1 MKNIHKKLFAIGLL
15 ALFLFAGCTKDFE
28 EMNISPNDPPEVPT
42 AYLLTSAQKG
52 MIGFLWDEWWA
63 GRFGNLYA
71 QYWAQ
76 TSYTD
81 ESRYKYR
88 DGVNNNY
95 WIYFYAGRDVTPD
108 GTLNGGG
115 MEDLERIIQL
125 NTDDATKDVMS
136 QYGAN
141 VNQIAVARILKAWM
155 FQILTDTWG
164 YVPYN
169 EALQGETIKQPAYSS
184 QQDIYDGVLTMLDDA
199 TTNMDVNALGVS
211 GDIIYGG
218 DMSLWKKFANSLKL
232 RVAIRM
238 SYANATKA
246 QDVISANWEGA
257 FASNAD
263 NAFFNFLTG
272 TPNNNPLNENQKTR
286 SDFAVAKPLID
297 MMNDRN
303 DPRLPFF
310 ANSPV
315 NEPGTFTGFP
325 YGMSQDEATPLSNN
339 DFCMPGDCVY
349 APTAPG
355 MLMNYSEVCFIMAE
369 AAERFGLGGDAQ
381 QWYET
386 GIRANMEMWNGFLG
400 LTNLNTFYRLDN
412 PSTERPEPAMISETM
427 VDDYLADPM
436 VAWGSADA
444 LELIGTQKYLALYP
458 QGLQAWFE
466 YTRTGFPTGLL
477 QPGETVAE
485 YDYTFTPL
493 NALTH
498 IPYRM
503 EYPSEEQ
510 TLNGASYQAA
520 VSAQGADNM
529 STKLWWNKK

>member
-1 MKNIHKKLFAIGLL
+1 M
-15 ALFLFAGCTKDFE
+15 
-28 EMNISPNDPPEVPT
+28 P
-42 AYLLTSAQKG
+42 
-52 MIGFLWDEWWA
+52 
-63 GRFGNLYA
+63 
-71 QYWAQ
+71 
-76 TSYTD
+76 
-81 ESRYKYR
+81 
-88 DGVNNNY
+88 
-95 WIYFYAGRDVTPD
+95 
-108 GTLNGGG
+108 
-115 MEDLERIIQL
+115 
-125 NTDDATKDVMS
+125 AT
-136 QYGAN
+136 
-141 VNQIAVARILKAWM
+141 
-155 FQILTDTWG
+155 
-164 YVPYN
+164 
-169 EALQGETIKQPAYSS
+169 
-184 QQDIYDGVLTMLDDA
+184 
-199 TTNMDVNALGVS
+199 
-211 GDIIYGG
+211 
-218 DMSLWKKFANSLKL
+218 
-232 RVAIRM
+232 
-238 SYANATKA
+238 A
-246 QDVISANWEGA
+246 QDVITASWEGA
-257 FASNAD
+257 FTSNAD
-263 NAFFNFLTG
+263 NAFFSFLNG
-272 TPNNNPLNENQKTR
+272 TPNNNPLNENQKVRT
-286 SDFAVAKPLID
+286 DFAVAKPLID

-325 YGMSQDEATPLSNN
+325 YGMSQSEATPLSNN
-339 DFCMPGDCVY
+339 DFTMPGDCVY

-466 YTRTGFPTGLL
+466 YTRTGYPTTLL

-493 NALTH
+493 NAITN

-510 TLNGASYQAA
+510 TLNGDSYDAA
-520 VSAQGADNM
+520 VAAQGNDNM